1 MNKFYATY
9 SSNIFFFFKI
19 LKPANLAH
27 VDVHLDQ
34 GISKLH
40 FMQKDKTYI
49 TSHLPI
55 VLQHPLPNFRQDT
68 QMKIKLADQSSYL
81 ICLLKD
87 YTVPQ
92 CGITDEL
99 YKNKL

>member
-19 LKPANLAH
+19 LKPANRAH
-27 VDVHLDQ
+27 VDLHLDQ

-55 VLQHPLPNFRQDT
+55 VLQHPPSQLQTGYTNEDKIGRP
-68 QMKIKLADQSSYL
+68 IKLLYLSS
-81 ICLLKD
+81 
-87 YTVPQ
+87 
-92 CGITDEL
+92 
-99 YKNKL
+99 